1 MSSIP
6 PAQGDE
12 GMSAS
17 SSGDVFPPVATS
29 SPAVPYPPAVAEP
42 RVGETLRGDAVPL
55 GKGPFA
61 VVEALLKAPA
71 RVLHDVQHGRGALF
85 KLTAL
90 VLVTMI
96 VTGLVMASFSGG
108 LQLLAVPVK
117 LGLGV
122 FFCALICLPSLYIF
136 SSLAGAEQSLKETWG
151 ALLMGVALIGV
162 LLVGLAPVSWVF
174 SQATTSPIFMGVL
187 HVVFLLIA
195 SWFGLGLV
203 HRALAAANGRPIKG
217 SVLWSLLF
225 LLVVL
230 QMTTTL
236 RPIVGEYDG
245 AIFHEKQFFLAHWI
259 EEIT

>member
-6 PAQGDE
+6 PASGEE
-12 GMSAS
+12 GTGAHNGNGSA
-17 SSGDVFPPVATS
+17 FPPPDAPA
-29 SPAVPYPPAVAEP
+29 SPLPAPSRFA
-42 RVGETLRGDAVPL
+42 GGGALRGEAMPI
-55 GKGPFA
+55 GRGPFA
-61 VVEALLKAPA
+61 IVEALLKAPA
-71 RVLHDVQHGRGALF
+71 RVLYDVQHGRGALF
-85 KLTAL
+85 KLSAL
-90 VLVTMI
+90 VVVTMV

-108 LQLLAVPVK
+108 FQLLAVPLK

-136 SSLAGAEQSLKETWG
+136 SSLAGAEQSLRETWG
-151 ALLMGVALIGV
+151 ALLMGVGLIGV

-187 HVVFLLIA
+187 HLVFLLIA
-195 SWFGLGLV
+195 SWFGLGLI
-203 HRALAAANGRPIKG
+203 HRVLAAANGRPIKG

-236 RPIVGEYDG
+236 RPIVGEFDG
-245 AIFHEKQFFLAHWI
+245 VVLHDKQFFLVHWL